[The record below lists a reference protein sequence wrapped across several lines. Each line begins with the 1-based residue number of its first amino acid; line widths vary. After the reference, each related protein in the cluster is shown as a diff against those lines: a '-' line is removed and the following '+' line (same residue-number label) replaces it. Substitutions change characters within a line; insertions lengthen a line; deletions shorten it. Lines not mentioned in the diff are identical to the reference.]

1 MFSKFKAGLVAIAIL
16 LFAQHLSAQTAAY
29 TIIEGSRTL
38 VELIKV
44 FRTPRQQV
52 VGDRR
57 AGNGSNSNSLSI
69 DSCEIKQRSDLC
81 YSNKS
86 SRSLIITIYKRTEE
100 GYEAQPFTMKVLSQK
115 EECWF
120 EMRAGIYKY
129 RIELDATPT
138 RVLLREGE
146 FKLEA
151 CENMKRE
158 ISD

>member
-1 MFSKFKAGLVAIAIL
+1 MFRKIKLSLTATMIL
-16 LFAQHLSAQTAAY
+16 LFVAFNGIAQNTAY

-44 FRTPRQQV
+44 FRTPRQQIAA
-52 VGDRR
+52 DRR
-57 AGNGSNSNSLSI
+57 TGNGSSLV
-69 DSCEIKQRSDLC
+69 DSCEIRQRSDLC

-86 SRSLIITIYKRTEE
+86 SRSLVITIYRRMDD

-146 FKLEA
+146 FKLES

>member
-1 MFSKFKAGLVAIAIL
+1 MLLFIAINGI
-16 LFAQHLSAQTAAY
+16 AQNTAS

-44 FRTPRQQV
+44 FRTPRQQI

-57 AGNGSNSNSLSI
+57 AGNGSNGNAISI
-69 DSCEIKQRSDLC
+69 DSCEIRQRSNLC

-86 SRSLIITIYKRTEE
+86 SRSLVITIYRRTDD

-120 EMRAGIYKY
+120 ELKAGIYKY
-129 RIELDATPT
+129 RIELDATPNK
-138 RVLLREGE
+138 VLLREGE